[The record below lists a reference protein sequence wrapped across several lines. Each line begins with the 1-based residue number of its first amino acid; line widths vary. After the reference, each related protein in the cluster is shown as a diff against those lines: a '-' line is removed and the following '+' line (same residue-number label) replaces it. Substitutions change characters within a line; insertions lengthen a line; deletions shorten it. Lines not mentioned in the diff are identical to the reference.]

1 MVLSAYGIK
10 LERLSSNDIELVRY
24 WRNLD
29 RVRFNMKFQDIIT
42 AEMQSNWF
50 SNLDNV
56 CNYYFIIKEND
67 SKIGV
72 VNLKDIDWNKK
83 EAEAGIFIG
92 DDQYLNTLTPIL
104 ATISLMEFAF
114 ENLKLNSLRAKISS
128 SNVKAI
134 LFNESIGYVKNHLQ
148 DDNDFH
154 YYSTDENLFKSATKN
169 IRTTLDKL
177 R

>member
-1 MVLSAYGIK
+1 MVVSAYGIK
-10 LERLSSNDIELVRY
+10 LERLSAEDIELVRY

-29 RVRFNMKFQDIIT
+29 RVRLNMKFQNVIT

-72 VNLKDIDWNKK
+72 VNLKDIDWIKK

-92 DDQYLNTLTPIL
+92 DEEFLNTLTPIL

-134 LFNESIGYVKNHLQ
+134 LFNESIGYVKNNLQ
-148 DDNDFH
+148 EDYDFH
-154 YYSTDENLFKSATKN
+154 YYSTNENLFKSATKN

-177 R
+177 K